1 MLFHP
6 HSDLLW
12 DTWLVEHDGLYYL
25 FYIRVPA
32 AGPPDDSLLTMGAG
46 WDAINLATSVD
57 LLHWTEQG
65 TVLEKDPEALW
76 LGTGMIHRAGGQYVL
91 NFSEERPRGY
101 QVISFAT
108 SPDLRRW
115 QRLSHDH
122 DLRPDGRL
130 YQADAATSADPLPRW
145 DSVGIIPPTPE
156 RGEYLGL
163 LAADTTTPA
172 RAGQCGVLGLLSSPD
187 GLRWTPQPP
196 ATEPGLFPSYEVPE
210 HLELGGRHYALFST
224 NTTAGARYVPGDPLP
239 QGGTY
244 YVVSESAAGPY
255 VRPPGHPLLHG
266 HRIAGREFGT
276 YVGRPFLTSAG
287 ELLFYHHWTSG
298 GPDGWW
304 GPPKRLV
311 EREPWVLGL
320 DYWPGCEALKAAG
333 TATCLTPSALHPIR
347 SAGAVP
353 VVDWAL
359 SGADLHARNAGGAHG
374 AQWAD
379 DTPAGDEARGR
390 IIETSIRIDA
400 GRGLGLWVRYRAS
413 ASMFVV
419 SLNVA
424 SQQIEL
430 GTLTWIKDGS
440 SLNFH
445 LEELLD
451 WPLAEG
457 VTYRARL
464 LLRHSFA
471 ELYLDDRLVKSF
483 ACREELAPAAH
494 GFYCDVADGCFTAPR
509 RWLMTV

>member
-1 MLFHP
+1 
-6 HSDLLW
+6 
-12 DTWLVEHDGLYYL
+12 
-25 FYIRVPA
+25 VPA

-46 WDAINLATSVD
+46 WDAINLATSPD

-65 TVLEKDPEALW
+65 TVLEKDAEALW
-76 LGTGMIHRAGGQYVL
+76 LGTGMIHRVGTQYVL
-91 NFSEERPRGY
+91 NFSEERPRGH

-108 SPDLRRW
+108 SPDLRSR
-115 QRLSHDH
+115 D
-122 DLRPDGRL
+122 
-130 YQADAATSADPLPRW
+130 
-145 DSVGIIPPTPE
+145 
-156 RGEYLGL
+156 
-163 LAADTTTPA
+163 
-172 RAGQCGVLGLLSSPD
+172 
-187 GLRWTPQPP
+187 
-196 ATEPGLFPSYEVPE
+196 
-210 HLELGGRHYALFST
+210 YALFST
-224 NTTAGARYVPGDPLP
+224 NTTAGARFVPGDPLP

-255 VRPPGHPLLHG
+255 VRPAGHPLLHG

-276 YVGRPFLTSAG
+276 YVGRPFLTSTG

-320 DYWPGCEALKAAG
+320 DYWPGCETLKAAG
-333 TATCLTPSALHPIR
+333 TATGMTPPNLQPIR

-353 VVDWAL
+353 VVDWTVT
-359 SGADLHARNAGGAHG
+359 GADLHAGNAGGAHG

-379 DTPAGDEARGR
+379 DAPASDDARGR
-390 IIETSIRIDA
+390 IIETAIRIDA

-445 LEELLD
+445 LEELLN

-457 VTYRARL
+457 VTYQARL
-464 LLRHSFA
+464 LVRHSFA

-483 ACREELAPAAH
+483 ACREELAPAVH
-494 GFYCDVADGCFTAPR
+494 GFYCDVADGIFAAPQ